1 MFYVYILHS
10 GGRRRSTARL
20 LSDYSRTGAFCQ
32 VMNVILC
39 AAGAGRGRGRPPGS
53 GALRERAAGVGL
65 AGV

>member
-39 AAGAGRGRGRPPGS
+39 AAGAGRRRVVRRGAALCGS
-53 GALRERAAGVGL
+53 GLQV
-65 AGV
+65 